1 MKNDEILDL
10 CSYYLKI
17 NFSGLNHEEIKKSSI
32 NQNKSIN
39 EFFEDYLKKKN
50 NVFFPKKQFK
60 IEEAIKDNINSIDSR
75 YLLLISNSSVS
86 SFMLEYILKKL
97 KRNYSFFIGSQFEN
111 DKYNKDY
118 SRKIINKIIPNIE
131 NGKFVIFKNLDVI
144 YSSFYDLF
152 NLHFHY
158 LNEDKNKKFVRLGIG
173 MINIPR
179 LDVHR
184 NFRCAIL
191 INEDEVNLQPS
202 PLLSRFE
209 KYLISFNM
217 FLTL

>member
-1 MKNDEILDL
+1 
-10 CSYYLKI
+10 
-17 NFSGLNHEEIKKSSI
+17 
-32 NQNKSIN
+32 
-39 EFFEDYLKKKN
+39 
-50 NVFFPKKQFK
+50 
-60 IEEAIKDNINSIDSR
+60 
-75 YLLLISNSSVS
+75 
-86 SFMLEYILKKL
+86 MLEYILKKL

-191 INEDEVNLQPS
+191 INEDEVNIQPS
-202 PLLSRFE
+202 PL
-209 KYLISFNM
+209 K
-217 FLTL
+217 